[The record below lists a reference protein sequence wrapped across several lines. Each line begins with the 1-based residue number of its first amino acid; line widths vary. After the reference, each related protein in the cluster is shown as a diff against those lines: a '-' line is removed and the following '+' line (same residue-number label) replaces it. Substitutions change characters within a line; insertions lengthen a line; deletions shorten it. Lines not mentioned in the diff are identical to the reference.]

1 MARYGVRLENDPNL
15 SPQDYQ
21 ELSSQAE
28 KNGFEAVWVPEG
40 GGRDSLTSLATI
52 AMKTDTVKLGTG
64 ILPIFARTPTNTA
77 MGAAGM
83 AAVSDG
89 RFLLGLGVGH
99 APTVE
104 SRDGIP
110 FNQPMTRMRET
121 IQIIKALLSGEEVN
135 FTGKQFK
142 ITGASMGAATPK
154 TKVPIYIAALGPQM
168 LEMVGEL
175 ADGVLMNWTAVDYLG
190 EAIGH
195 IKRGAEKAG
204 RDPNEIDIVGYVRVA
219 VGDNLTESRDSL
231 RRQVARYASNPFYR
245 NFFAQT
251 GFDKEMSAA
260 AAALADGNLDKA
272 ADSITEEM
280 QDQVAIVGTVEEC
293 RAALEKRRAAGLQ
306 LPVIAPFAVGDNMAS
321 HRHVI
326 EAMAPAK
333 SP

>member
-204 RDPNEIDIVGYVRVA
+204 RDPNEIDIAGYVRVA
-219 VGDNLTESRDSL
+219 VGDNLTESRVSL

-293 RAALEKRRAAGLQ
+293 RAALEKRRTAGLQ

-333 SP
+333 YP

>member
-1 MARYGVRLENDPNL
+1 MVRYGVRLENDPNL

-52 AMKTDTVKLGTG
+52 AMKTDAVKLGTG

-204 RDPNEIDIVGYVRVA
+204 RDPNEIDIAGYVRVA
-219 VGDNLTESRDSL
+219 VGDNLAESRVSL

-333 SP
+333 YP

>member
-52 AMKTDTVKLGTG
+52 AMKTNSVKLGTG

-77 MGAAGM
+77 MSAAGM

-110 FNQPMTRMRET
+110 FKQPMTRMRET

-142 ITGASMGAATPK
+142 ITGASMEAATPK
-154 TKVPIYIAALGPQM
+154 TMVPIYIAALGPQM

-175 ADGVLMNWTAVDYLG
+175 ADGVMMNWTAVDYLG

-204 RDPNEIDIVGYVRVA
+204 RDPNEIDIAGYVRVA

>member
-52 AMKTDTVKLGTG
+52 AMKTNSVKLGTG

-77 MGAAGM
+77 MSAAGM

-110 FNQPMTRMRET
+110 FKQPMTRMRET

-204 RDPNEIDIVGYVRVA
+204 RDPNEIDITGYVRVA

-251 GFDKEMSAA
+251 GFDKEMFAA

>member
-77 MGAAGM
+77 MSAAGM

-204 RDPNEIDIVGYVRVA
+204 RDPNEIDIAGYVRVA

>member
-1 MARYGVRLENDPNL
+1 MVRYGVRLENDPNL

-52 AMKTDTVKLGTG
+52 AMKTDAVKLGTG

-77 MGAAGM
+77 MSAAGM

-110 FNQPMTRMRET
+110 FKQPMTRMRET
-121 IQIIKALLSGEEVN
+121 IQIIKALLSGGEVN

>member
-52 AMKTDTVKLGTG
+52 AMKTDAVKLGTG

-204 RDPNEIDIVGYVRVA
+204 RDPNEIDIAGYVRVA
-219 VGDNLTESRDSL
+219 VGDNLTESRVSL
-231 RRQVARYASNPFYR
+231 RRQVAGYASNPFYR

-333 SP
+333 YP

>member
-52 AMKTDTVKLGTG
+52 AMKTDAVKLGTG

-77 MGAAGM
+77 MSAAGM

>member
-52 AMKTDTVKLGTG
+52 AMKTDAVKLGTG

-121 IQIIKALLSGEEVN
+121 IQITKALLSGEEVN

-204 RDPNEIDIVGYVRVA
+204 RDPNEIDIAGYVRVA

-333 SP
+333 YP

>member
-52 AMKTDTVKLGTG
+52 AMKTDAVKLGTG

-204 RDPNEIDIVGYVRVA
+204 RDPNEIDIAGYVRVA
-219 VGDNLTESRDSL
+219 VGDNLTESRVSL

-293 RAALEKRRAAGLQ
+293 RAALEKRHAAGLQ

-333 SP
+333 YP

>member
-77 MGAAGM
+77 MSAAGM

-110 FNQPMTRMRET
+110 FKQPMTRMRET
-121 IQIIKALLSGEEVN
+121 IQIIKALLSGGEVN

-333 SP
+333 YP

>member
-52 AMKTDTVKLGTG
+52 AMKTDAVKLGTG

-204 RDPNEIDIVGYVRVA
+204 RDPNEIDIGGYVRVA
-219 VGDNLTESRDSL
+219 GGDNVTESRDSL

-333 SP
+333 YP

>member
-52 AMKTDTVKLGTG
+52 AMKTDAVKLGTG

-204 RDPNEIDIVGYVRVA
+204 RDPNEIDIAGYVRVA
-219 VGDNLTESRDSL
+219 VGDNLTESRVSL
-231 RRQVARYASNPFYR
+231 RRQVARYASNQFYR
-245 NFFAQT
+245 NFFSQT

-333 SP
+333 YP

>member
-52 AMKTDTVKLGTG
+52 AMKTDAVKLGTG

-110 FNQPMTRMRET
+110 FKQPMTRMRET

-204 RDPNEIDIVGYVRVA
+204 RDPNEIDIAGYVRVA
-219 VGDNLTESRDSL
+219 VGDNLTESRVSL

-333 SP
+333 YP

>member
-52 AMKTDTVKLGTG
+52 AMKTNSVKLGTG

-77 MGAAGM
+77 MSAAGM

-110 FNQPMTRMRET
+110 FKQPMTRMRET
-121 IQIIKALLSGEEVN
+121 IQIIKALLSGGEVN

-204 RDPNEIDIVGYVRVA
+204 RDPNEIDIAGYVRVA

>member
-77 MGAAGM
+77 MSAAGM

-110 FNQPMTRMRET
+110 FKQPMTRMRET

-204 RDPNEIDIVGYVRVA
+204 RDPNEIDIAGYVRVA

-333 SP
+333 YP

>member
-52 AMKTDTVKLGTG
+52 AMKTDSVKLGTG

-77 MGAAGM
+77 MSAAGM

-110 FNQPMTRMRET
+110 FKQPMTRMRET

-204 RDPNEIDIVGYVRVA
+204 RDPNEIDITGYVRVA

>member
-52 AMKTDTVKLGTG
+52 AMKTDAVKLGTG

-110 FNQPMTRMRET
+110 FKQPMTRMRET

-204 RDPNEIDIVGYVRVA
+204 RDPNEIDIAGYVRVA

>member
-1 MARYGVRLENDPNL
+1 MARFGVRLENDPNL

-21 ELSSQAE
+21 ELSALAE
-28 KNGFEAVWVPEG
+28 KNGFDAVWVPEG

-52 AMKTDTVKLGTG
+52 AMKTSTVKLGTG
-64 ILPIFARTPTNTA
+64 ILPIFARTPINTA

-83 AAVSDG
+83 AAIADG
-89 RFLLGLGVGH
+89 RFMLGLGVGH

-110 FNQPMTRMRET
+110 FKQPMTRMRET
-121 IQIIKALLSGEEVN
+121 IQIVKALLAGEEIN

-142 ITGASMGAATPK
+142 LTGASMGAATPK

-204 RDPNEIDIVGYVRVA
+204 RDLSEIDIAGYVRVA
-219 VGDNLTESRDSL
+219 VGDDLAASRDSL

-245 NFFAQT
+245 NFFAET

-260 AAALADGNLDKA
+260 AAALAEGNLDKA
-272 ADSITEEM
+272 ADSITVEM
-280 QDQVAIVGTVEEC
+280 QDQVAVVGTVEEC

-321 HRHVI
+321 HQHVI
-326 EAMAPAK
+326 EALAPN
-333 SP
+333 

>member
-1 MARYGVRLENDPNL
+1 MVRYGVRLENDPNL

-52 AMKTDTVKLGTG
+52 AMKTDAVKLGTG

-121 IQIIKALLSGEEVN
+121 IQITKALLSGEEVN

-204 RDPNEIDIVGYVRVA
+204 RDPNEIDIAGYVRVA
-219 VGDNLTESRDSL
+219 VGDNLTESRVSL

-333 SP
+333 YP

>member
-52 AMKTDTVKLGTG
+52 AMKTDAVKLGTG

-204 RDPNEIDIVGYVRVA
+204 RDPNEIDIAGYVRVA

-333 SP
+333 YP

>member
-52 AMKTDTVKLGTG
+52 AMKTDSVKLGTG

-77 MGAAGM
+77 MSAAGM

-110 FNQPMTRMRET
+110 FKQPMTRMRET

-135 FTGKQFK
+135 FAGKQFK

-204 RDPNEIDIVGYVRVA
+204 RDPNEIDIAGYVRVA

-251 GFDKEMSAA
+251 GFDKEMSVA

>member
-52 AMKTDTVKLGTG
+52 AMKTDAVKLGTG

-204 RDPNEIDIVGYVRVA
+204 RDPNEIDIAGYVRVA
-219 VGDNLTESRDSL
+219 VGDNLTESRVSL
-231 RRQVARYASNPFYR
+231 RRQVARYASNSFYR

-333 SP
+333 YP

>member
-21 ELSSQAE
+21 VLSAQAE

-52 AMKTDTVKLGTG
+52 AMKTEKVKLGTG

-89 RFLLGLGVGH
+89 RFMLGLGVGH

-110 FNQPMTRMRET
+110 FKAPMTRMRET
-121 IQIIKALLSGEEVN
+121 IQIIKALLAGEEVN

-142 ITGASMGAATPK
+142 LTGASMGAATPK

-175 ADGVLMNWTAVDYLG
+175 ADGVLMNWTAVDYLQ

-195 IKRGAEKAG
+195 IKLGAEKAG
-204 RDPNEIDIVGYVRVA
+204 RDPNEIDIAGYVRVA
-219 VGDNLTESRDSL
+219 VGDDVSVSRDSL
-231 RRQVARYASNPFYR
+231 RYQVARYASNPFYR
-245 NFFAQT
+245 NFFAET

-260 AAALADGNLDKA
+260 AAALADGKLDKA
-272 ADSITEEM
+272 ADSITVEM
-280 QDQVAIVGTVEEC
+280 QDQVAVVGTVEEC
-293 RAALEKRRAAGLQ
+293 RAALEKRRAGGLQ
-306 LPVIAPFAVGDNMAS
+306 LPVIAPFAVGDNMGS
-321 HRHVI
+321 HQHVI
-326 EAMAPAK
+326 EALAPAK

>member
-77 MGAAGM
+77 MSAAGM

>member
-52 AMKTDTVKLGTG
+52 AMKTDAVKLGTG

-110 FNQPMTRMRET
+110 FKQPMTRMRET

-204 RDPNEIDIVGYVRVA
+204 RDPNEIDIAGYVRVA

-333 SP
+333 YP

>member
-77 MGAAGM
+77 MSAAGM

-110 FNQPMTRMRET
+110 FKQPMTRMRET

-204 RDPNEIDIVGYVRVA
+204 RDPNEIDITGYVRVA